1 MKKKNSR
8 LKITDPLQNNR
19 KYIKPGGAPS
29 TSRLNLFEGYMDRY
43 NKSLAREAVGKYCE
57 VAEKHGLSPTQLALG
72 WCVFFWFSFSFF
84 HHLPLLFFRAFP
96 FSLER
101 EREREEETARARERD
116 DNYLSPPPPPKKKKK
131 KKTGAPAG
139 GRSPRRSS
147 ARRRWSSLRKIS
159 TRSTSS

>member
-1 MKKKNSR
+1 MPTPRSPAACCQGEEIVFFVLFPPSEGERKGERKKKTHASP

-72 WCVFFWFSFSFF
+72 W
-84 HHLPLLFFRAFP
+84 
-96 FSLER
+96 
-101 EREREEETARARERD
+101 
-116 DNYLSPPPPPKKKKK
+116 
-131 KKTGAPAG
+131 
-139 GRSPRRSS
+139 
-147 ARRRWSSLRKIS
+147 
-159 TRSTSS
+159 